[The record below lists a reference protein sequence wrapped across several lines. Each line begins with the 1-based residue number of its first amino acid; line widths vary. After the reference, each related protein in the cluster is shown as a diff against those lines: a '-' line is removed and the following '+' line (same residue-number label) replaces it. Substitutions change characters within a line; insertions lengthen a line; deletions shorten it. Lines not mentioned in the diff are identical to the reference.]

1 MQVQD
6 DMGGR
11 ELIETS
17 TEEDTVVMEEGEKES
32 SLNECI
38 CDFALY
44 LFCLVLKKTKKI
56 YEINSK
62 FN

>member
-32 SLNECI
+32 SLRGCSGAEVK
-38 CDFALY
+38 DRD
-44 LFCLVLKKTKKI
+44 
-56 YEINSK
+56 ED
-62 FN
+62 